1 MSQDP
6 EDGSKE
12 ADRSPEGARAA
23 KLRREIDRLTGVEDE
38 TVAEEQRGS
47 ETNPRDFIRG
57 RMRELDDEDASDE
70 AN

>member
-6 EDGSKE
+6 EDCSRKT
-12 ADRSPEGARAA
+12 DRSPEVARAA
-23 KLRREIDRLTGVEDE
+23 KLRREIDRLTGAEDE
-38 TVAEEQRGS
+38 MVAEEQGGS
-47 ETNPRDFIRG
+47 EKNPRDFIRG